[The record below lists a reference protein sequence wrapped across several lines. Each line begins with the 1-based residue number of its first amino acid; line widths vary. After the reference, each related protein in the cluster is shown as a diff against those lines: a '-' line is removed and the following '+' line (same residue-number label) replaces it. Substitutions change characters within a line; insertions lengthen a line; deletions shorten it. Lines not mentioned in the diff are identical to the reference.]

1 MPANIQTVHTLSD
14 SITKEIRGRHKQA
27 GINNPNNS
35 KDLLIELTTKA
46 QHGNHRSDSSTKPDN
61 KHTADKEPIRVGRLS
76 HKADTIGND
85 PPQKDKRTIVIKIAN
100 QSNHNLSGTDPGL
113 PQQADGH
120 TPPTKPKPAVEPPP
134 HPIAQEPTAGDR
146 RKQAARRERGDKAAT
161 LWSISPFLQYFFDN
175 IILIFLEVHFIN
187 PKLIC

>member
-14 SITKEIRGRHKQA
+14 SSTKETKGRYGKA
-27 GINNPNNS
+27 SIENPCNS
-35 KDLLIELTTKA
+35 KDPGIKLITKA
-46 QHGNHRSDSSTKPDN
+46 QHGNHHSDSSTKPDN
-61 KHTADKEPIRVGRLS
+61 KHTAGKEPILTDRLS
-76 HKADTIGND
+76 HKADTSRDD
-85 PPQKDKRTIVIKIAN
+85 PPKKGKRTIVIKIAN
-100 QSNHNLSGTDPGL
+100 QSNHNLSGKNPGP

-146 RKQAARRERGDKAAT
+146 RKQAAHRERGDKAAT

-175 IILIFLEVHFIN
+175 IILIFLKVHFIN